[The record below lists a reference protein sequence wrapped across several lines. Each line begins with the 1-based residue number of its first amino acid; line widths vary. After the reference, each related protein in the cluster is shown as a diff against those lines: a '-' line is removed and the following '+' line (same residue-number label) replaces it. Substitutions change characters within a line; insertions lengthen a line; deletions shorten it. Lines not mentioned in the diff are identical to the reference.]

1 VATAK
6 ANPYAYLKCLFTEL
20 PKATTCDEVDALLPI
35 AENRERFSRP
45 PEPCHSTS
53 SSAAGVW
60 FTAAYCSARNDRRS
74 IAPDKALRML
84 FPSQIVDAEQAR
96 YFMEQLGMYPPGTLV
111 PLQDGEMGV
120 VSSRKGVQ
128 HGICALPRY
137 RRCHPCRTGNPRSAA

>member
-60 FTAAYCSARNDRRS
+60 FTDRLLLSELRNISNADMT
-74 IAPDKALRML
+74 LRAD
-84 FPSQIVDAEQAR
+84 FSP
-96 YFMEQLGMYPPGTLV
+96 
-111 PLQDGEMGV
+111 
-120 VSSRKGVQ
+120 
-128 HGICALPRY
+128 
-137 RRCHPCRTGNPRSAA
+137 